1 MNFDLCILMNCSYII
16 PGDTLF
22 GEYLLR
28 LAGLKHL
35 GDKGQSSLIKAMSTN
50 MVS

>member
-22 GEYLLR
+22 GDY
-28 LAGLKHL
+28 
-35 GDKGQSSLIKAMSTN
+35 
-50 MVS
+50 